1 VVRWVGLSFIALLMF
16 LAGWF
21 QVSGRQT
28 LNAQMGPSEIAV
40 GGAIVFGAA
49 NVMWIMKG
57 RRVLGERISLSL
69 DRFGGPDLLAEVA
82 TSTLVVSPADTDRF
96 VAVPGTRH
104 FHRPTCY
111 MAANRDW
118 IEGSE
123 QQQRHAGRQPC
134 GVCRP

>member
-1 VVRWVGLSFIALLMF
+1 VRWVGLSFIAVVMF
-16 LAGWF
+16 FAGWF

-28 LNAQMGPSEIAV
+28 LNAQMGPSEIAL
-40 GGAIVFGAA
+40 GGAIVFGTA

-57 RRVLGERISLSL
+57 RRALGERISLNL
-69 DRFGGPDLLAEVA
+69 DRFGGPDVVA
-82 TSTLVVSPADTDRF
+82 QVAPSMGPVSPADTDRII
-96 VAVPGTRH
+96 AVPGTRH

-118 IEGSE
+118 VEGSE
-123 QQQRHAGRQPC
+123 EEQRLAGRQPC